1 MVEVQKLT
9 QNQKT
14 ILALFDEFHRPE
26 YLKIDPLIV
35 VRRFENHRHQ
45 EFVALLSALFA
56 FGGVKQIIASVENVV
71 MRMGLEERGE
81 SLWSARDLL
90 PWLSGFK
97 HRIYVDRDVVM
108 LALLYQQSVK
118 RFGSLEDHFRAH
130 HSAEA
135 KTVGVGLMGVIKDY
149 REWALAFDFKPGAHF
164 KHMLNSPEDG
174 STCKRWLMLL
184 KWYIRPNDGI
194 DLGLWKTDE
203 LVRTDQLLIP
213 LDTHLFR
220 ISKRLRLTHKKTA
233 NWKTAVE
240 VTENL
245 KKLDPC
251 DPTKYDFAL
260 CRLGM
265 FEYRQNQRNKS
276 KLS

>member
-1 MVEVQKLT
+1 MAEIQKLT
-9 QNQKT
+9 QAQKT
-14 ILALFDEFHRPE
+14 VLALFDEFHRPE
-26 YLKIDPLIV
+26 YLAIDPLIV
-35 VRRFENHRHQ
+35 VRRFENSRHQ

-56 FGGVKQIIASVENVV
+56 FGGVKQIIASVEKVVTRMKLENV
-71 MRMGLEERGE
+71 GE
-81 SLWSARDLL
+81 SLWTSEDLL
-90 PWLSGFK
+90 PLLSGFK

-118 RFGSLEDHFRAH
+118 RFGSLENHFRAH
-130 HSAEA
+130 HLMTSV
-135 KTVGVGLMGVIKDY
+135 TVEEGLTGVITDY
-149 REWALAFDFKPGAHF
+149 REWAKAMGFKSGAHF

-194 DLGLWKTDE
+194 DLGLWKTDA

-213 LDTHLFR
+213 LDTHLFK
-220 ISKRLRLTHKKTA
+220 ISKRLRLTSKKTA

-240 VTENL
+240 VTQNL
-245 KKLDPC
+245 KKLDPR

-260 CRLGM
+260 CRVGM
-265 FEYRQNQRNKS
+265 LK
-276 KLS
+276 KVVP